1 MYKFRRDF
9 RAAVVLSFCAVVL
22 FAAIAGFSQSSREE
36 SLPAGAGKEK
46 AEDACLG
53 CHEARI
59 IVQQRLNQAAWTKE
73 VDKMIKW
80 GAAVDPK
87 DRDALIGYFSA
98 NFSPDKPAFEA
109 PRTVT
114 TRKEKTK

>member
-1 MYKFRRDF
+1 MYKFRLHLRT
-9 RAAVVLSFCAVVL
+9 AAVLGFCAVVL
-22 FAAIAGFSQSSREE
+22 FAAAGFSQSPREE
-36 SLPAGAGKEK
+36 PLPAGAGKEK

-80 GAAVDPK
+80 GAAVDAK
-87 DRDALIGYFSA
+87 DRDTLIQYFSV

-114 TRKEKTK
+114 PRKEKAK